1 MPLHPVRGCFFGKG
15 MVIKMILGICDNDED
30 CLKRERILIEDVLGE
45 LDISSEIHCFL
56 SPSKLIE
63 SGIKF
68 DILFL
73 DVEMDHMNGL
83 QTAEMIHK
91 KYRHTLIFFVTNYE
105 GYMDEALNRHAFRFW
120 VKPINRQRLIYGIE
134 SAVKEIS
141 SVNTALNVTMDKKLL
156 RIPMS
161 DIIYVCAQNK
171 MTNIVTVDGSFD
183 VKEAYKNVCSR
194 LNKEYFYPSHASYC
208 VNLNYVVKYT
218 HDEVL
223 CRHNDKEYSVFMSKR
238 KYRDFAS
245 RFIEWIGENV

>member
-1 MPLHPVRGCFFGKG
+1 
-15 MVIKMILGICDNDED
+15 MILGICDNDED
-30 CLKRERILIEDVLGE
+30 CLIQEKQLLEDVLNEMEIKHEICCYTSPQE
-45 LDISSEIHCFL
+45 LIDSDTR
-56 SPSKLIE
+56 
-63 SGIKF
+63 F

-73 DVEMDHMNGL
+73 DVEMDHLNGL
-83 QTAEMIHK
+83 QTAEMVHK

-105 GYMDEALNRHAFRFW
+105 GYMDDALNRHAFRFW

-134 SAVKEIS
+134 SALKEINAS
-141 SVNTALNVTMDKKLL
+141 NTTLNVTVDKKLL

-171 MTNIVTVDGSFD
+171 MTCIVTTDGSLE
-183 VKEAYKNVCSR
+183 VKEAYKNICVR
-194 LNKEYFYPSHASYC
+194 LNKEYFFPSHASYC

-223 CRHNDKEYSVFMSKR
+223 CRHNGSDYPVFMSKR